1 MLPPRLDMTRS
12 GPRSPLWARDCPPP
26 AKPSER
32 TAWHLRH
39 LVLRSAKSQWSGRWN
54 PPHGKDTGLGPSPSY
69 RFRPRDSSCWW
80 FSDAGGN
87 ACQTQGH
94 RPGPNAK
101 CSWHQSIT
109 LGQNLGHVEV
119 RQRIAKIPAHRP
131 QDHLPRILASLKWIL
146 RDHRHQ
152 FYPTRANDDLRNGTV
167 LCALMASTA
176 TLAFRL
182 GG

>member
-69 RFRPRDSSCWW
+69 RFRPRDSSCWC
-80 FSDAGGN
+80 FQMRAATLVQLRGIGLDL
-87 ACQTQGH
+87 T
-94 RPGPNAK
+94 PNAAG
-101 CSWHQSIT
+101 INRLT